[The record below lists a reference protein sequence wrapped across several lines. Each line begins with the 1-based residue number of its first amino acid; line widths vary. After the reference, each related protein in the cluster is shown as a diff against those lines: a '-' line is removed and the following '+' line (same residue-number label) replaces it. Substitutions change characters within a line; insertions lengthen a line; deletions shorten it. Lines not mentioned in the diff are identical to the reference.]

1 MKLAVFAIGLS
12 LAVVAAGPKTPP
24 AGAAPKEA
32 SGAPAAKPAAPA
44 GPLVERGRYLVHD
57 VALCIQCHSPRDE
70 AGRLIETKLLTG
82 APIPFDSPYP
92 GQPWAYQ
99 APNIRGMIGYT
110 EAEGVRLL
118 TEGITRGGTPPRPP
132 MQQFHMS
139 PEDARAV
146 VAYLKSLH

>member
-1 MKLAVFAIGLS
+1 MKIPGAAFVGGLS
-12 LAVVAAGPKTPP
+12 LALLAAAKAPAPPPPP
-24 AGAAPKEA
+24 AA
-32 SGAPAAKPAAPA
+32 SGAAI
-44 GPLVERGRYLVHD
+44 ERGRYLVHD

-70 AGRLIETKLLTG
+70 DGNLIATKLLTG
-82 APIPFDSPYP
+82 ARIPVRSPYP
-92 GQPWAYQ
+92 AQPWAYQ

-118 TEGITRGGTPPRPP
+118 TEGITRGGTPPKPP
-132 MQQFHMS
+132 MQRFHMT

>member
-1 MKLAVFAIGLS
+1 MKISGAALVIGVALA
-12 LAVVAAGPKTPP
+12 AVAAPPNTPSTPPAKDAAGPAPP
-24 AGAAPKEA
+24 A
-32 SGAPAAKPAAPA
+32 A
-44 GPLVERGRYLVHD
+44 GPLVERGRYLVQD
-57 VALCIQCHSPRDE
+57 VALCVQCHSPRDE
-70 AGRLIETKLLTG
+70 NGNLLETKLLSG
-82 APIPFDSPYP
+82 ARIPFDSPYP
-92 GQPWAYQ
+92 GHPWAYQ

-132 MQQFHMS
+132 MQRFHMM

>member
-1 MKLAVFAIGLS
+1 MKLPGAALVIAGS
-12 LAVVAAGPKTPP
+12 LAAVA
-24 AGAAPKEA
+24 AAPK
-32 SGAPAAKPAAPA
+32 APSAAKEAAPKAAAA

-70 AGRLIETKLLTG
+70 NGNIIETRILTG
-82 APIPFDSPYP
+82 APIPFNSPYP
-92 GQPWAYQ
+92 SQPWAYR

-110 EAEGVRLL
+110 EEEGVRLL
-118 TEGITRGGTPPRPP
+118 TQGITRGGTPPKPP
-132 MQQFHMS
+132 MQQFHMT